1 MHCKLSDF
9 WQKTRSALGLP
20 SDNFQSSLRDFSSLE
35 FLPRTAS
42 WAKFSRPCGTHSA
55 IVRFSRRLF
64 STCSRGILPEILCPE
79 IIPDGKS
86 RRLKPGFLLDLCG
99 PTRVVP

>member
-35 FLPRTAS
+35 FPPRTPS
-42 WAKFSRPCGTHSA
+42 WAKFSRPSGTHSA
-55 IVRFSRRLF
+55 IGRFSRRLF
-64 STCSRGILPEILCPE
+64 SPYLNPAKPFGLQALRYSFQFISSAK
-79 IIPDGKS
+79 KS
-86 RRLKPGFLLDLCG
+86 PQDDRHL
-99 PTRVVP
+99 V